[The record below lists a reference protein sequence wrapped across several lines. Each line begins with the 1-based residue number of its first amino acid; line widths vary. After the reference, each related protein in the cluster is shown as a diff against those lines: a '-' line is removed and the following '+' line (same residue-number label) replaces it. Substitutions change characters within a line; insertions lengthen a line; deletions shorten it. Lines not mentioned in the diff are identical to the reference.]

1 MHLFKFQETM
11 KKIYVTILAAV
22 MLLGTGCS
30 MLGNLG
36 GLGNGTGDE
45 SGNGTLGGVLGSVL
59 GGVLGGLGSQN
70 TIDGLLGLVIGSVTV
85 QESELYGTWYYTQPG
100 CAFTS
105 ENLLAKAGGAVAAET
120 CKEKLLP
127 VYNTLGISGQ
137 NTQFMFTQDHQ
148 FKAVLKG
155 IPLSGTYTYDPSNST
170 IKVKTTL
177 FSSNVYVTRT
187 TNGLAYTLE
196 SKNLLKV
203 LQAAAAL
210 SGNSTLQTVGDLS
223 KQFDGVRLGF
233 DMALVR

>member
-1 MHLFKFQETM
+1 M
-11 KKIYVTILAAV
+11 KKIYMTVLAAL

-36 GLGNGTGDE
+36 LGTGTGDE
-45 SGNGTLGGVLGSVL
+45 SGNGSLGGVLGSVL
-59 GGVLGGLGSQN
+59 GGVLGGLGGN
-70 TIDGLLGLVIGSVTV
+70 TVDGLLGLVIGSVSV
-85 QESELYGTWYYTQPG
+85 QESELYGAWYYAQPG

-127 VYNTLGISGQ
+127 VYNTLGISAQ
-137 NTQFMFTQDHQ
+137 NTQFQFTQDHQ
-148 FKAVLKG
+148 FQANLKG
-155 IPLSGTYTYDPSNST
+155 IPISGTYTYDPSSST
-170 IKVKTTL
+170 IKVKTML

-187 TNGLAYTLE
+187 TNGLAFTFE

-203 LQAAAAL
+203 LQAIAAV

-233 DMALVR
+233 DMAPMR